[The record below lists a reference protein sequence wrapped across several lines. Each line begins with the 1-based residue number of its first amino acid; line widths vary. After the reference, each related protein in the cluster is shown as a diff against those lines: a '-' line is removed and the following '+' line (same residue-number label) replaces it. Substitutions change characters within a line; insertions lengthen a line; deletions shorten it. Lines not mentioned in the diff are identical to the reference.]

1 MSYKHEREI
10 EKIKK
15 HYNPI
20 DWFNKFGDF
29 VAIFDG
35 AKGYRVKSSTE
46 AICDTTGDIITYN
59 NGTVIMGEERLTL
72 FQLLSIV
79 QFKSVHWDAQFYIE
93 YKLLKKQIP
102 FIRVGGDY
110 YRVIF
115 KQSRYGVMQKKLK
128 TWKKETI
135 IDDHGKELLK
145 EIPKFYD
152 FTILPDNRNYQEWAD
167 NYYNLYAPFPHKPS
181 EEPGEFPHIKLLIEH
196 IFAEQTELAYKYL
209 KVMYEY
215 PEQILPIL
223 VMVSTERQTG
233 KTTFLNLLD
242 IIFGDNFVLIKPEDL
257 QNQFNHIY
265 ATKNIIGID
274 ETVIEKTSIVEKLK
288 AIATQKSMTVN
299 QKHVSQYSIPFYG
312 KIIMATNKEDEFM
325 KIDEEEIR
333 FWVRKVP
340 SISTLITDIE
350 NKMLAEVPNF
360 LNYLESL
367 PEVDRTKSRM
377 VFTAEEIRTDKLNE
391 VMAESKTWLYKELE
405 MLFQSIFYECTAD
418 EVMFTAKELK
428 EAEYKTNN
436 NAPQNFIHKTLKKE
450 FKLEVP
456 DTIIRYHSYF
466 SEEPISTKPGRPFIL
481 KRKDWIDEK
490 DVNEITKIV
499 NETVIDEDVPF

>member
-1 MSYKHEREI
+1 MSYKHEQEI
-10 EKIKK
+10 EKLKK
-15 HYNPI
+15 HYNPV

-29 VAIFDG
+29 VAIFDNS
-35 AKGYRVKSSTE
+35 KGYRVKSSTE

-59 NGTVIMGEERLTL
+59 NGIVLMGDERLTL
-72 FQLLSIV
+72 FQLLTIV
-79 QFKSVHWDAQFYIE
+79 QFKSVHWDAQFFVE

-102 FIRVGGDY
+102 FIRVGSDY
-110 YRVIF
+110 YRVNV
-115 KQSRYGVMQKKLK
+115 KVSRYGVTQKKLK
-128 TWKKETI
+128 AWKKETI

-152 FTILPDNRNYQEWAD
+152 FTILPDNRNYQEWSD
-167 NYYNLYAPFPHKPS
+167 NYYNLYSPFPHKVADHD
-181 EEPGEFPHIKLLIEH
+181 GQFKHIKLLLEH
-196 IFAEQTELAYKYL
+196 IFGEQVELAYKYL
-209 KVMYEY
+209 KVMYEH
-215 PEQILPIL
+215 PTQILPIL

-288 AIATQKSMTVN
+288 AIATQKTMTVN
-299 QKHVSQYSIPFYG
+299 QKHVSQYSIPFFG
-312 KIIMATNKEDEFM
+312 KIVMATNKEDEFM

-333 FWVRKVP
+333 FWVRKVGT
-340 SISTLITDIE
+340 IENLITDIE
-350 NKMLAEVPNF
+350 QHMRDEVPYF
-360 LNYLESL
+360 LRYLEQL

-377 VFTAEEIRTDKLNE
+377 VFTADEIWTDKLNE

-428 EAEYKTNN
+428 EAEYRTNN
-436 NAPQNFIHKTLKKE
+436 NAPQNFIHKTLKKD
-450 FKLEVP
+450 FKLDVP
-456 DTIIRYHSYF
+456 DGIIRYHSYF
-466 SEEPISTKPGRPFIL
+466 SESPYETKPGRPFIL
-481 KRKDWIDEK
+481 KRKDWIDDK
-490 DVNEITKIV
+490 DVNEISKFV
-499 NETVIDEDVPF
+499 NENVNDEDVPF